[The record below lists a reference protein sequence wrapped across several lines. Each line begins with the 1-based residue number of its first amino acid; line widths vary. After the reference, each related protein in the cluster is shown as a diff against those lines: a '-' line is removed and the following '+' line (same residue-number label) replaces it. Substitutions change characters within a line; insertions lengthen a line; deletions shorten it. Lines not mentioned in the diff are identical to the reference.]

1 MEIAVGLCCC
11 GLSIILFSILFFGI
25 LFGIVIVAIAI
36 ETLKAMAYGIYDLY
50 NSIKSSFIKSIGTL
64 FFAFST
70 LILGFMYSPLLLGIE
85 VFLIVVSVI
94 CINHI
99 EFQIEERK
107 RIPKQIE
114 EKLTLDGH
122 MDVSYNELPDSIK
135 RRM

>member
-94 CINHI
+94 CITYVD
-99 EFQIEERK
+99 FQIEETK

-114 EKLTLDGH
+114 EKLRLDGH
-122 MDVSYNELPDSIK
+122 RDVSYNELPDSIR